1 MVFSGIQGLRG
12 TEKKEENEANSRKEK
27 RAGMRPPEMQ
37 PPRGECTAGLLSL
50 PAATTCM
57 CMRDR
62 QGERQRKGRVLYINV
77 AACDVHKPLMFF

>member
-12 TEKKEENEANSRKEK
+12 TEKKEEDEANSRKEK

-50 PAATTCM
+50 PAARQLPACVCETDRE
-57 CMRDR
+57 RDR
-62 QGERQRKGRVLYINV
+62 GKAGSFTLTWLHV
-77 AACDVHKPLMFF
+77 MFTNR